1 MRELDTHEYTNV
13 AGGFLPALALVGAV
27 AAWAFANRAD
37 LIEIGQAASKKN
49 DQLTS
54 EH

>member
-1 MRELDTHEYTNV
+1 MRDLEVYECTNV
-13 AGGFLPALALVGAV
+13 TGGILPALALVGAV